1 MRMSV
6 LLPFVIGV
14 VAGTVGCQT
23 APSASAARP
32 ATAAA
37 PQKPSVAV
45 VKPVSM
51 VGQEIGEVL
60 AAARRQSVE
69 VVFFTADGERSD
81 TQPAEG
87 GSVSVFTVA
96 KNGQDNYTFDDA
108 GRVTRHQRSV
118 GENFAR
124 GVWEEVR

>member
-1 MRMSV
+1 ME
-6 LLPFVIGV
+6 
-14 VAGTVGCQT
+14 
-23 APSASAARP
+23 AATDLKKTEKIAYENNKLHKRLCR
-32 ATAAA
+32 
-37 PQKPSVAV
+37 Q
-45 VKPVSM
+45 
-51 VGQEIGEVL
+51 VGQAIGEVL